1 VAGPQLMAGNALGRL
16 GPPVQRWPD
25 LLCGQSLHLVAG
37 HVDTGMMFVNKK
49 LVRSG
54 RVAGPG

>member
-1 VAGPQLMAGNALGRL
+1 MAGNALGCL
-16 GPPVQRWPD
+16 GPPVPRWPD
-25 LLCGQSLHLVAG
+25 LLCGQSLHRVAS

-54 RVAGPG
+54 RIAAPG